1 METASVFRSRQR
13 GLVSKGVTRRAVTLT
28 VRPLTLIFSL
38 FAPLLV
44 VRTPAA
50 SIPPSS
56 LIASL
61 PFAAPAEAVV
71 ADVLRRA
78 KDAVGHRWRNG
89 SRLIADQFGV
99 SHSYLKFILPQYDPA
114 AFEQYKVLASQ
125 YAELTQEV
133 RDAAGTKDFEE
144 ISSRNAREQ
153 ESLLEEV
160 DRLLEHALGPSLRP
174 RLVRNRS
181 SRRGSRISKNR
192 ESLGGALSSA
202 RWHHETRPDRSR
214 GFSWTDKR
222 MHTARHGEKDLSR
235 EGETPF
241 PDRETLG
248 ADLTVAQRHELAT
261 LHQRLNIFSHQQ
273 RLLAS
278 APEAALLE
286 AKKQDLMQ
294 RLFQLDA
301 SIRRQRLQAQ
311 TDFSRAE
318 SVNQVMEEM
327 RRRGQH
333 VAARLAEAEI
343 VVEESERALGVVQTL
358 LIQLQAVPGRAAQAR
373 EGIRAKREEL
383 EQAAA
388 AATHACVFDA
398 FVLFG
403 ALDTEIHNV
412 ALSTRSQGVEILGRF
427 RTALSKFAA
436 GIRNLESLTRE
447 AGVFQEPALQRRVEA
462 YIQRMHAL
470 NLQGAQIHATAEPI
484 VRVMEME
491 QLQVET
497 EAAKL
502 QQVVGSVSESCVAF
516 LKKEDA
522 RLQVVS
528 SKVMDRVPPVLASLQ
543 SVLERAVALDKKQD
557 YKKLQYAQQHPSSRA
572 SSSANTPSTPGPP
585 ASSGETDEADV
596 VFQAKT
602 LQTELEPI
610 VADVSHLTEEVRN
623 AERQISTLTS
633 AAAALSSSPEATAV
647 AASIAGVKDRLTK
660 AEQSLVA
667 ALSQTQAQVSVA
679 VSKARRNRQ
688 PDAFGSAYLQ
698 MVPWPDV
705 ATGLASTTLK
715 DGGLRAQGSLDSV
728 PRQSSAWPGYH

>member
-1 METASVFRSRQR
+1 MESASTFRSRQC
-13 GLVSKGVTRRAVTLT
+13 GLVSKGVAWRAVSLTL
-28 VRPLTLIFSL
+28 RPLILIFSL
-38 FAPLLV
+38 SAPLLV
-44 VRTPAA
+44 VRIPAV
-50 SIPPSS
+50 STPPSF
-56 LIASL
+56 LTASL
-61 PFAAPAEAVV
+61 PFAAPAEAMV

-181 SRRGSRISKNR
+181 SRRVSRSSKNR
-192 ESLGGALSSA
+192 ESPGAFSSA
-202 RWHHETRPDRSR
+202 RGHHETRPDRSR
-214 GFSWTDKR
+214 GFSWTDER
-222 MHTARHGEKDLSR
+222 AHTARHGEKDLSR

-248 ADLTVAQRHELAT
+248 ANLTVAQRHEWAS
-261 LHQRLNIFSHQQ
+261 LHQRLNILSHQQ

-286 AKKQDLMQ
+286 ATKQDLMQ

-311 TDFSRAE
+311 TGFSRAE

-333 VAARLAEAEI
+333 VAARMAEAEM
-343 VVEESERALGVVQTL
+343 VVEESEKALGVVQTL
-358 LIQLQAVPGRAAQAR
+358 LSQLQAVPGRAAQAR

-398 FVLFG
+398 FVLSG
-403 ALDTEIHNV
+403 GLDAEVHNV
-412 ALSTRSQGVEILGRF
+412 AVSTRSQGAEILGRF

-436 GIRNLESLTRE
+436 GIRNLEALMRE
-447 AGVFQEPALQRRVEA
+447 AGVFQEPALQRRIEA
-462 YIQRMHAL
+462 YVQRMHAL
-470 NLQGAQIHATAEPI
+470 NLQGAQIHAAAEPI
-484 VRVMEME
+484 VRVMETE

-516 LKKEDA
+516 LKKEET

-528 SKVMDRVPPVLASLQ
+528 SKVMDRVSPVLASLQ
-543 SVLERAVALDKKQD
+543 SILERAVALGQKQD
-557 YKKLQYAQQHPSSRA
+557 KKLQSSQHYPNSSA

-596 VFQAKT
+596 DFQAKA
-602 LQTELEPI
+602 LQKELEPI

-633 AAAALSSSPEATAV
+633 AAVALSSSPEATAV
-647 AASIAGVKDRLTK
+647 AASIAGVKGRLTK

-679 VSKARRNRQ
+679 VSKARRHRQ
-688 PDAFGSAYLQ
+688 DDAFRGAYLQ
-698 MVPWPDV
+698 IVPWPGV
-705 ATGLASTTLK
+705 ATGLASTPLK
-715 DGGLRAQGSLDSV
+715 EGGLRSQGNVDSV
-728 PRQSSAWPGYH
+728 PRQSSARPGYH